1 MIIPDRPPDQA
12 RCLAPSGDGGTA
24 SPVAANAPP
33 AGAERRDLG
42 VTPADPQLPG
52 PGRRRRGS
60 GRSEDHPGRLTR
72 RQAEWLGAIRGHYT
86 RTGLSPTL
94 HQLCEATGLSPTSAS
109 AAASALRTLAE
120 KGYLAAT
127 KTPGGHTRYVPAD
140 RGVGPL
146 PDAVA
151 VPPEAERPV
160 ALRMRGYAARCRGRL
175 VPGTIGATVR
185 SATEAA
191 RRREGCQTWAECED
205 AGWTLVRVQV
215 RVYRGTVRAGRG
227 PTARRDRIR

>member
-1 MIIPDRPPDQA
+1 MIIPDRPTDQA
-12 RCLAPSGDGGTA
+12 RCLAPSGDAGTA

-33 AGAERRDLG
+33 AGAERRDWG

-60 GRSEDHPGRLTR
+60 GRPEDHPGRLTR
-72 RQAEWLGAIRGHYT
+72 RQAEWLGAIRGHYA

-94 HQLCEATGLSPTSAS
+94 RQLCAAMGLGPTSTG
-109 AAASALRTLAE
+109 AAALALRTLAE
-120 KGYLAAT
+120 KGYLAAAR
-127 KTPGGHTRYVPAD
+127 TPGGHARYVPAD

-146 PDAVA
+146 PDAAAVA
-151 VPPEAERPV
+151 AEAERPV

-175 VPGTIGATVR
+175 VPGTIGPTAR

-191 RRREGCQTWAECED
+191 RRRQGCASWGECEA

-215 RVYRGTVRAGRG
+215 RVYRGAVEAGRG
-227 PTARRDRIR
+227 TA